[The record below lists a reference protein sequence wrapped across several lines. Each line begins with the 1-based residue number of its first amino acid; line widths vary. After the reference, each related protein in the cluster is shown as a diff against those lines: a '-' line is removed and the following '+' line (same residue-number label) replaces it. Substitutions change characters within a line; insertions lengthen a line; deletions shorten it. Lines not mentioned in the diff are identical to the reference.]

1 METERLSPFGV
12 AVHGLN
18 ADTLE
23 SSAVEIRGLLREH
36 ALIVFRHSTLDDA
49 EHVRLV
55 AQVGS
60 VIDEGGTGVFHGHI
74 RHDPEFQLA
83 PGLQA
88 AMSGE
93 LAFHSDLTYTR
104 VPPEVLTLQA
114 IELPTTG
121 GATRF
126 ANGALA
132 LQSLPATMRAA
143 IEGRLARHVHSFTAD
158 YEGPRGAKP
167 YAGRHFAAD
176 QPMVRRNP
184 RTGRDVLFVT
194 DYSTRQIVGMDVD
207 ESTDLLQKIFAHLYG
222 PAHVYVHDWQPDDLL
237 MWENQELQH
246 SRADFDP
253 RQRRILRRVI
263 AGDLES
269 NRRHSAEVGRQLA
282 HQAGD
287 QAVYV

>member
-1 METERLSPFGV
+1 MEIERLHPFGV
-12 AVHGLN
+12 AVHGL
-18 ADTLE
+18 DTE
-23 SSAVEIRGLLREH
+23 TIDARPDEIRELLCEH
-36 ALIVFRHSTLDDA
+36 ALLVFRKSTLDDA
-49 EHVRLV
+49 AHVRLV
-55 AQVGS
+55 GLVGS
-60 VIDEGGTGVFHGHI
+60 VIDEGGSGVFHGHI
-74 RHDPEFQLA
+74 RHDPDFQLA

-93 LAFHSDLTYTR
+93 LAFHSDLTYTK

-114 IELPTTG
+114 LELPTSG

-132 LQSLPATMRAA
+132 LQTLPTDLRAA
-143 IEGRLARHVHSFTAD
+143 IDGRTARHVHSFTAD
-158 YEGPRGAKP
+158 YVGPRGVRP
-167 YAGRHFAAD
+167 YSGRHFAAE

-194 DYSTRQIVGMDVD
+194 DYATQQIVGMDAD
-207 ESTDLLQKIFAHLYG
+207 ESADLLSRLFAHLYS
-222 PAHVYVHDWQPDDLL
+222 PDHVYVHEWRPDDLL

-253 RQRRILRRVI
+253 AQRRVLRRVI

-269 NRRHSAEVGRQLA
+269 NRRHSAEVTRQLTPQHESA
-282 HQAGD
+282 
-287 QAVYV
+287 AVYV

>member
-1 METERLSPFGV
+1 MEIERLEPFGA
-12 AVHGLN
+12 AVHGLAASTLDSG
-18 ADTLE
+18 ADQ
-23 SSAVEIRGLLREH
+23 IRELLCEH
-36 ALIVFRHSTLDDA
+36 GLIVFRRSTLDDA

-55 AQVGS
+55 ALVGS
-60 VIDEGGTGVFHGHI
+60 VIDEGGSGVFHGHI
-74 RHDPEFQLA
+74 RHDPDFQLA

-114 IELPTTG
+114 LELPTSG

-126 ANGALA
+126 ANGVLALA
-132 LQSLPATMRAA
+132 TLPADLRAA
-143 IEGRLARHVHSFTAD
+143 IEGRVARHVHSFAAE
-158 YEGPRGAKP
+158 YEGPRGTNP

-194 DYSTRQIVGMDVD
+194 DYATRQVVGMDLD
-207 ESTDLLQKIFAHLYG
+207 ESDALLQRLFAHLYS
-222 PAHVYVHDWQPDDLL
+222 PAHVYVHEWQPDDLL

-253 RQRRILRRVI
+253 RQRRVLRRVI

-269 NRRHSAEVGRQLA
+269 NRRHSAEVRHQLSRQLE
-282 HQAGD
+282 D
-287 QAVYV
+287 EAVFV